1 LGGLIEEIKSGYMGQ
16 VDEFLNT
23 VGYHIGNYSVEQKID
38 LVLKA
43 TQITLNNLNLNYF
56 GKFLLNVSNPILRYT
71 DENRDFYYKTSEKL
85 QSVDTIKFFNE
96 KIKTIN
102 KNADEIIRKIGKLY
116 ILLNEDITYEDLRN
130 DKAERWF

>member
-130 DKAERWF
+130 DKVERWF